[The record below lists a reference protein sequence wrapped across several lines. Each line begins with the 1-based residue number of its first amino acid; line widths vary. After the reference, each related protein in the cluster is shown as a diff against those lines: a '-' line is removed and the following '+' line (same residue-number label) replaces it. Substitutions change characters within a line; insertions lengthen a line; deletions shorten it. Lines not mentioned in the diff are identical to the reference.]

1 MLFLYDSCTRFDNL
15 GRDKHVLRRVYID
28 KLISWKTVPA
38 FFDRCI
44 DAENLNALFI
54 KGLVRTSIDLSIHLS
69 SILIFRMHFIFRSFG
84 WMQNECFNYRRF
96 ESGIHYFLKASEKG
110 SRKSSYVLG
119 MIYFSADFSRCDGI
133 RLLRKITDG
142 RKDGWFDVNWKN
154 EFESQVHFKKN
165 LDQSQACRPSEL
177 HKMQKIQMLAKNNN
191 NRWLESQQLRVKNKW
206 FLLWVLYV
214 ESLS

>member
-1 MLFLYDSCTRFDNL
+1 MMLSCTRFDNL

-54 KGLVRTSIDLSIHLS
+54 KGL
-69 SILIFRMHFIFRSFG
+69 
-84 WMQNECFNYRRF
+84 NECFNYRRF

-142 RKDGWFDVNWKN
+142 RKDGLMSIEKMNLKVKFILKRIWINHKLVVLRSYTKCKKSKCSQKTTTTDGWNLNNCVSKTNDFCSEFCMWNHCHKRLCELFLKLYSILHFCPLYYFLNRVN
-154 EFESQVHFKKN
+154 
-165 LDQSQACRPSEL
+165 P
-177 HKMQKIQMLAKNNN
+177 IQ
-191 NRWLESQQLRVKNKW
+191 
-206 FLLWVLYV
+206 
-214 ESLS
+214 